1 MGPQLG
7 QRLIEGDWSW
17 LGVESASRAFREGR
31 PGESGVGMGVMCDGE
46 EKAAPGGKLRNFCPR
61 ASRLNFRLD
70 AHFLCKMLAS
80 VLIGP

>member
-1 MGPQLG
+1 VGPQLG
-7 QRLIEGDWSW
+7 QRLREGDWSW

-46 EKAAPGGKLRNFCPR
+46 EKAAPGGKLRNFCPG
-61 ASRLNFRLD
+61 ASRLNFGLD